1 MNATRANSPA
11 KWRGTQ
17 EISLWDLTLPSV
29 RLTIARVL
37 VAFSFVWPFFNY
49 RLIDPDGT
57 VEINFLPVF
66 LAALILP
73 EVTLRDKWSILL
85 ALPVFAVALIW
96 ANPTAPIRLAIGIV
110 PLHFIINLTR
120 HLREQNEDLLPPNLA
135 YRALQMF
142 VGFSALQTI
151 EFQLFPIIPGWLT
164 AALVTILPRYTG
176 VPGDDFGIRG
186 VQGWASEPSGAA
198 VTCAAFALVAIFQ
211 RPDRR
216 WRVLGLVMLLT
227 YLNKSIYALV
237 LLVLLGLGCVATL
250 QNKKYSFLAIVPL
263 TAAAF
268 VVFLRS
274 NRLADLHTNLVVGGM
289 NSASNRE
296 LARFVQI
303 FSPLQQFPEV
313 YKPPILF
320 GSFVMEPMGLLP
332 LVAGYGS
339 VLGLIWLAYILWHTF
354 SFREVPLLPLAF
366 VAWFILLMMTAPD
379 LIPAVVAF
387 AVFMVPRNRKASSN
401 CVSAKRVILCH

>member
-1 MNATRANSPA
+1 MSLVDVICKQKPA
-11 KWRGTQ
+11 GW
-17 EISLWDLTLPSV
+17 TLLS
-29 RLTIARVL
+29 
-37 VAFSFVWPFFNY
+37 S
-49 RLIDPDGT
+49 
-57 VEINFLPVF
+57 
-66 LAALILP
+66 
-73 EVTLRDKWSILL
+73 
-85 ALPVFAVALIW
+85 
-96 ANPTAPIRLAIGIV
+96 
-110 PLHFIINLTR
+110 
-120 HLREQNEDLLPPNLA
+120 
-135 YRALQMF
+135 
-142 VGFSALQTI
+142 
-151 EFQLFPIIPGWLT
+151 
-164 AALVTILPRYTG
+164 
-176 VPGDDFGIRG
+176 
-186 VQGWASEPSGAA
+186 
-198 VTCAAFALVAIFQ
+198 
-211 RPDRR
+211 
-216 WRVLGLVMLLT
+216 
-227 YLNKSIYALV
+227 
-237 LLVLLGLGCVATL
+237 
-250 QNKKYSFLAIVPL
+250 
-263 TAAAF
+263 
-268 VVFLRS
+268 
-274 NRLADLHTNLVVGGM
+274 HTNLVVGGM